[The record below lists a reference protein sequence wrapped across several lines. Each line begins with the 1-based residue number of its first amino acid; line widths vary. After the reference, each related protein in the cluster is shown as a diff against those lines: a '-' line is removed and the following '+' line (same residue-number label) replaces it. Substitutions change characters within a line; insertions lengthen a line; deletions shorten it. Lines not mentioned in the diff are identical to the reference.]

1 VADKLVH
8 NKDVEMSK
16 LKEKC
21 DRLQLEITEKEA
33 QIEKL
38 TMEKED
44 LERNLDIKMNEV
56 DYYKGELEMVGLE
69 SVYSESVAGSDGGK
83 N

>member
-1 VADKLVH
+1 
-8 NKDVEMSK
+8 MSK